1 MEQGIPAPCRG
12 ALRRA
17 RLAVVTVGLALGLIA
32 SGLAGVALSAAAE
45 PQPAPLAQVGRTPLP
60 VATPAAPTQLTPVR
74 ATPTP
79 TAVAPVSIPAADQ
92 QLRQAVAAALTEAA
106 RRANVSVDTREF
118 VYGSR
123 DDVTVVNAAVAG
135 ADRVTIE
142 DLERGSP
149 LLFVYLRGVGAERPL
164 PDGFYTVTVR
174 GTPESATAQLRNE
187 AGAIVAEVPARITR
201 TDAEQP
207 AERPI
212 KLSIHIDENGVS
224 IDIKIGP
231 ITIVIGTL

>member
-1 MEQGIPAPCRG
+1 MEQDIPAPCRG
-12 ALRRA
+12 GVRRA
-17 RLAVVTVGLALGLIA
+17 RLAIVTVGLALGLLA
-32 SGLAGVALSAAAE
+32 GGLAGVSLGAAAE
-45 PQPAPLAQVGRTPLP
+45 PEPAPLAQVGRTPLP
-60 VATPAAPTQLTPVR
+60 VATPAQLTPVR

-79 TAVAPVSIPAADQ
+79 TAAAPVTIPAADQ

-118 VYGSR
+118 VYGSS
-123 DDVTVVNAAVAG
+123 DGVTVVNAAVAG
-135 ADRVTIE
+135 ADRLTIE

-149 LLFVYLRGVGAERPL
+149 LLFVYLRGAGAERPL

-187 AGAIVAEVPARITR
+187 AGAVVAEVPARITR
-201 TDAEQP
+201 TEEAQP
-207 AERPI
+207 ARI
-212 KLSIHIDENGVS
+212 KLSIHIDEDGVS

>member
-1 MEQGIPAPCRG
+1 MEQDIPAPCRG
-12 ALRRA
+12 GVRRA
-17 RLAVVTVGLALGLIA
+17 RLAVVTVGLALGLFA
-32 SGLAGVALSAAAE
+32 GGLAGASLGAAAE
-45 PQPAPLAQVGRTPLP
+45 PVPLAQVGRTPLP
-60 VATPAAPTQLTPVR
+60 VATPGAPTQLTPVR

-79 TAVAPVSIPAADQ
+79 TAAAPVTIPAADQ

-118 VYGSR
+118 VYGSS
-123 DDVTVVNAAVAG
+123 DGVTVVNAAVTG
-135 ADRVTIE
+135 ADRLTIE

-149 LLFVYLRGVGAERPL
+149 LLFVYLRGAGAERPL

-187 AGAIVAEVPARITR
+187 AGAVVAEVPARITR
-201 TDAEQP
+201 TEEAQP
-207 AERPI
+207 AQI

-231 ITIVIGTL
+231 IVIVIGTL